1 MKKFPYQP
9 KYPVYKWLGKYQ
21 SFILKLYGRGSFRF
35 ITPKLEKFFSYFP
48 ARIGLERIT
57 IPDVSAYRKWRIDNG
72 TKESTVDIELNCVR
86 NFWKHLIEFEGLT
99 LYNPAAK
106 TVHVGP
112 CKNKYSLKLDDLRLL
127 LSECHTEKLR
137 AYVLSLVF
145 DTPTKDIDT
154 YEKHY
159 GVAEA
164 AQRAGLT
171 WCTSTKILRYAIVHS
186 LWKGIIQSEYPKLLH
201 YLTPTTLPD
210 ESSNPVP
217 TEANALSVP
226 QESQENTP
234 LHQEEIHLLP

>member
-1 MKKFPYQP
+1 
-9 KYPVYKWLGKYQ
+9 VEVWLGKYQ
-21 SFILKLYGRGSFRF
+21 SFLLRLYGKGSFRF
-35 ITPKLEKFFSYFP
+35 VTPKLEKFFSYFP

-57 IPDVSAYRKWRIDNG
+57 IPDVSAYRKWRIENG
-72 TKESTVDIELNCVR
+72 TKESTVDIELQCVR
-86 NFWKHLIEFEGLT
+86 GFWKHLIEFERLP

-106 TVHVGP
+106 TVSVKI
-112 CKNKYSLKLDDLRLL
+112 CANKYSLKLDDLRLL

-145 DTPTKDIDT
+145 DRPTNDIDS

-186 LWKGIIQSEYPKLLH
+186 LWKQIIQAEYPKLLQ
-201 YLTPTTLPD
+201 YLSPATSDDASESQTLPPATSQ
-210 ESSNPVP
+210 ESEQGLESNP
-217 TEANALSVP
+217 
-226 QESQENTP
+226 P
-234 LHQEEIHLLP
+234 LNLELTQVSE